1 MSNEM
6 THRRQII
13 HPIAWAWAAGWV
25 LVSTGMVI
33 SDVYSSPNRG
43 WTAAYVLGFAGWTI
57 GAAVTIAYVRRQ
69 FGANGYLTALSIAGW
84 AIGAFTALVLGF
96 SWMFMWNGGFWGPIV
111 AAALGGAIGGGF
123 TLPLRSPSSLLSLV
137 SASLLGAF
145 SWGVMFLIFQT
156 LAFYAGYLLSA
167 LMVYRLGPITGYVWW
182 VELPGWVVPAGICGL
197 LAAQFASMS
206 LRITSRVP
214 GLFQLD

>member
-1 MSNEM
+1 
-6 THRRQII
+6 
-13 HPIAWAWAAGWV
+13 
-25 LVSTGMVI
+25 MVI
-33 SDVYSSPNRG
+33 SDVYSTPNRG
-43 WTAAYVLGFAGWTI
+43 WVAAYVLGFIGWTI

-111 AAALGGAIGGGF
+111 AAALGGAIGGGL

-167 LMVYRLGPITGYVWW
+167 LMVYRLGPIIGYSWW
-182 VELPGWVVPAGICGL
+182 IELPGWVVPAGICGL
-197 LAAQFASMS
+197 LAAQLASMS
-206 LRITSRVP
+206 LRISSRVP
-214 GLFQLD
+214 G

>member
-1 MSNEM
+1 MGHKM

-25 LVSTGMVI
+25 LVRTGMVI

-43 WTAAYVLGFAGWTI
+43 WTAAYLFGFAGWAIGATVTI
-57 GAAVTIAYVRRQ
+57 GYVRRQ
-69 FGANGYLTALSIAGW
+69 FGANGYLTALSISGW
-84 AIGAFTALVLGF
+84 AIGAFTALVIGF

-111 AAALGGAIGGGF
+111 AAALGGAIGSGL

-145 SWGVMFLIFQT
+145 SWGAMFLIFQT
-156 LAFYAGYLLSA
+156 LAFYAGFILSTLLWS
-167 LMVYRLGPITGYVWW
+167 RLGPITGYVWW
-182 VELPGWVVPAGICGL
+182 VELPGWVMPAGICGL
-197 LAAQFASMS
+197 LAAQLASMS
-206 LRITSRVP
+206 LRIAGHAP
-214 GLFQLD
+214 GVFPTD